1 MGSHL
6 GPFLSDAFMDK
17 LEKYALRPY
26 GQELNFYSRYVD
38 DICHITENN
47 ATLESS
53 STSENKKQ
61 KRPDSI
67 SLRLSSNLRTM
78 NHLVEQ
84 YSPKG
89 HG

>member
-53 STSENKKQ
+53 
-61 KRPDSI
+61 
-67 SLRLSSNLRTM
+67 
-78 NHLVEQ
+78 
-84 YSPKG
+84 
-89 HG
+89 